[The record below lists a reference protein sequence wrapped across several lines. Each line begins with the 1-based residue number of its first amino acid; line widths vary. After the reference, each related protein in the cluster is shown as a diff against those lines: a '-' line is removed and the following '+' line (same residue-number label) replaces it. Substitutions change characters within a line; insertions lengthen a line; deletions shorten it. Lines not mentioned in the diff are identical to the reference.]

1 MTATQPAGRGGRR
14 FNYWYVAYALAVIA
28 LVAGA
33 LLAAMLRQ
41 GGVSEAPSASPSLS
55 QAPSVSAAI
64 PTPDPSPSVEASQT
78 PLPGPD
84 DVLPVASRVQ
94 VLAAGLRLREFPRL
108 DGAVLTRLA
117 AGEVVYVV
125 DTGGSQLPPTFD
137 DGYAWYPVQFI
148 SGYAD
153 WPADPPTDTAAF
165 GYVAGHS
172 ADGERLVELM
182 EPRCPSSADI
192 VSLTRITAW
201 ERASC
206 MGDRQLTLE
215 GTYGCGVCD
224 SLVYEGTW
232 EPEWLASYL
241 NPLSPLSPVG
251 QVQAVGVEPI
261 VLAFPPAVG
270 KPESGVSGS
279 VMRIVGHFNDPRSTD
294 CVVGDES
301 GLSEESA
308 AEWYCRERFVV
319 DEWEITGTDP
329 DYPTPP

>member
-1 MTATQPAGRGGRR
+1 MTATQPVRSGGRR

-28 LVAGA
+28 LVTGA
-33 LLAAMLRQ
+33 LLAARPGQ
-41 GGVSEAPSASPSLS
+41 GGVSEAPSASPTLS
-55 QAPSVSAAI
+55 EAPSVSAGL
-64 PTPDPSPSVEASQT
+64 PTFEASPNAEAPQT

-94 VLAAGLRLREFPRL
+94 VLADGLRLREFPRL
-108 DGAVLTRLA
+108 DGAVLTRIA

-125 DTGGSQLPPTFD
+125 DTGGTQLPPTFD

-148 SGYAD
+148 PGYAD

-172 ADGERLVELM
+172 TEGELLVELM

-192 VSLTRITAW
+192 ESLTRITAW

-206 MGDRQLTLE
+206 MGDQQLTLE

-241 NPLSPLSPVG
+241 NPMSPLSPVG
-251 QVQAVGVEPI
+251 QVQELGVEPI

-270 KPESGVSGS
+270 KPDSGMSGS
-279 VMRIVGHFNDPRSTD
+279 MMRMIGHFNDRLSAD

-301 GLSEESA
+301 GLSEDSA

-319 DEWEITGTDP
+319 DQWEVTGADP
-329 DYPTPP
+329 DYPALE

>member
-1 MTATQPAGRGGRR
+1 MTAMQPAGGGGRR

-33 LLAAMLRQ
+33 LLAATLGQ
-41 GGVSEAPSASPSLS
+41 GGVSEAPSASPTLS
-55 QAPSVSAAI
+55 EAPSVSAGL
-64 PTPDPSPSVEASQT
+64 PTAEASPSVEAPPT

-84 DVLPVASRVQ
+84 DVLPVGSRVR
-94 VLAAGLRLREFPRL
+94 VLADGLRLRKSPRL
-108 DGAVLTRLA
+108 DGAVLTRLG

-125 DTGGSQLPPTFD
+125 DTGGTQLPPTFD

-148 SGYAD
+148 PGYAD
-153 WPADPPTDTAAF
+153 WPADPPADTAAF
-165 GYVAGHS
+165 GYIAGHS
-172 ADGERLVELM
+172 TEGERLVELM

-192 VSLTRITAW
+192 GSLTRITAW

-206 MGDRQLTLE
+206 MGDQQLTLE

-224 SLVYEGTW
+224 SLAYEGTW

-241 NPLSPLSPVG
+241 NPMSPLSPVG
-251 QVQAVGVEPI
+251 QVQEVGVQPI

-270 KPESGVSGS
+270 KPESGMSGS
-279 VMRIVGHFNDPRSTD
+279 VMRMVGRFNDPRSTD

-319 DEWEITGTDP
+319 DQWEMITADP
-329 DYPTPP
+329 DYPAPP